1 MPSYCQKMKRT
12 KKQKGQVKH
21 HGLFKDKFLDKLTR
35 MTTLTPP
42 SRSGGHLVADALIT
56 HGVDTAFGVP
66 GESYLGVLD
75 GLYSHRN
82 DFRFVICRQEGG
94 AAFMAE
100 AYAKLTGK
108 PGVCLVTRGPGAT
121 NAAIGVH
128 TAHQD
133 SSPMILL
140 VGQVGNDFVEREAF
154 QELDYRRMFG
164 PMAKWVAQIDDAAR
178 VPEYMAHAFQVATS
192 GRPGPVVL
200 ALPEDMLSA
209 VARVA
214 DAKPYRAVQSHPGPA
229 DMARMGELLAG
240 AERPFVI
247 AGGFGWTRDAA
258 RQLREFAEANQLPVG
273 CAFRFQDCMDNGHP
287 NYAGDVGIGINPKLA
302 ARVKNADVVLCIGAR
317 LGEMTTSGYTLFD
330 VPVPKQK
337 LIHVHGDPAELGRV
351 YQAEVMI
358 ASGVAEFCAGLGSL
372 SRSTGEGG
380 RAETLATIHSELA
393 AWQSEPPLYA
403 KRAEPAK
410 LNLWQVVQTLKRL
423 APADAV
429 ITNGA
434 GNFATWA
441 HRFWP
446 YAGIETSDK
455 SQLAPTSGAMGYGV
469 PAAVMASIV
478 APARTT
484 INFAGDGDFLMTSQE
499 LATAVQYG
507 GAPICIVFNN
517 GMYGTIRMHQE
528 KNHPSRVYG
537 TQLINPDF
545 AKYAE
550 SFGGKG
556 FTVTSNAE
564 FDVAFAAALVH
575 TRTAKKPAVIE
586 LKVDPQDLTPGA
598 TLDAITAAAVQ
609 AAAR

>member
-1 MPSYCQKMKRT
+1 
-12 KKQKGQVKH
+12 
-21 HGLFKDKFLDKLTR
+21 
-35 MTTLTPP
+35 MTTSNPTP
-42 SRSGGHLVADALIT
+42 RSGGHLVADALIT

-100 AYAKLTGK
+100 SYAKLTGK

-133 SSPMILL
+133 SSPLILL

-164 PMAKWVAQIDDAAR
+164 PMTKWVAQIDDAAR

-209 VARVA
+209 MATVA
-214 DAKPYRAVQSHPGPA
+214 DAKPYRPVQAHPGAA
-229 DMARMGELLAG
+229 DMTRVAELLAG

-258 RQLREFAEANQLPVG
+258 RQLREFAEANHLPVS
-273 CAFRFQDCMDNGHP
+273 CAFRFQDCFDNSHP
-287 NYAGDVGIGINPKLA
+287 NYAGDVGIGINTKLA
-302 ARVKNADVVLCIGAR
+302 ARIKNADVVLCIGAR

-337 LIHVHGDPAELGRV
+337 LIHVHADPTELGRV

-358 ASGVAEFCAGLGSL
+358 ASGVAEFCSLLPAPRGRGAG
-372 SRSTGEGG
+372 GEGAAYRSDIAYPSPSPQPFPPEGGG
-380 RAETLATIHSELA
+380 RTNALQTAQADLA
-393 AWQSEPPLYA
+393 AWRAEPPLYA
-403 KRAEPAK
+403 KRAEPTK

-423 APADAV
+423 APTDAI

-446 YAGIETSDK
+446 YAGIETADK

-478 APARTT
+478 APERTV

-499 LATAVQYG
+499 LATAVQHG

-537 TQLINPDF
+537 TQLMNPDF

-556 FTVTSNAE
+556 FTVATNAE
-564 FDVAFAAALVH
+564 FEAAFAAALIH
-575 TRTAKKPAVIE
+575 TRTAKKPVVIE
-586 LKVDPQDLTPGA
+586 LKVDPQDLTPSA
-598 TLDAITAAAVQ
+598 TLDAITAAAVE
-609 AAAR
+609 AGAH

>member
-1 MPSYCQKMKRT
+1 
-12 KKQKGQVKH
+12 
-21 HGLFKDKFLDKLTR
+21 
-35 MTTLTPP
+35 
-42 SRSGGHLVADALIT
+42 
-56 HGVDTAFGVP
+56 
-66 GESYLGVLD
+66 
-75 GLYSHRN
+75 
-82 DFRFVICRQEGG
+82 
-94 AAFMAE
+94 
-100 AYAKLTGK
+100 
-108 PGVCLVTRGPGAT
+108 
-121 NAAIGVH
+121 
-128 TAHQD
+128 
-133 SSPMILL
+133 LL

-200 ALPEDMLSA
+200 ALPEDMLSS
-209 VARVA
+209 VASVVN
-214 DAKPYRAVQSHPGPA
+214 AKPYRAVQAHPGAA
-229 DMARMGELLAG
+229 DMARVAELLAS

-247 AGGFGWTRDAA
+247 AGGFGWTRNAA
-258 RQLREFAEANQLPVG
+258 KQLREFAEAHQLPVG
-273 CAFRFQDCMDNGHP
+273 CAFRFQDCMNNTHP

-302 ARVKNADVVLCIGAR
+302 ARIKNADVVLCIGAR

-337 LIHVHGDPAELGRV
+337 LIHVHADPMELGRV

-358 ASGVAEFCAGLGSL
+358 ASGVAEFCAVLPSPLEGEGLGERAKPAIAASVAHTTATL
-372 SRSTGEGG
+372 YPTPLPSRARGSNV
-380 RAETLATIHSELA
+380 LASVQSDLA

-403 KRAEPAK
+403 KRSEPAK

-423 APADAV
+423 APADSI

-446 YAGIETSDK
+446 YSGIESCGK

-469 PAAVMASIV
+469 PAAVMAAIV
-478 APARTT
+478 APERTV

-537 TQLINPDF
+537 TQLMNPDF

-556 FTVTSNAE
+556 FTVATNAE
-564 FDVAFAAALVH
+564 FEVAFSAALTH
-575 TRTAKKPAVIE
+575 TRNAKKPAVIE

-598 TLDAITAAAVQ
+598 TLDAITAAAK
-609 AAAR
+609 AANNVPS

>member
-1 MPSYCQKMKRT
+1 M
-12 KKQKGQVKH
+12 
-21 HGLFKDKFLDKLTR
+21 
-35 MTTLTPP
+35 TPP
-42 SRSGGHLVADALIT
+42 NLLPRSGGQLVADALIT

-66 GESYLGVLD
+66 GESYLAVLD
-75 GLYSHRN
+75 GLYTHRE

-100 AYAKLTGK
+100 SYAKLTGK

-133 SSPMILL
+133 SSPMVLL

-164 PMAKWVAQIDDAAR
+164 PMAKWVAQIDDPAR
-178 VPEYMAHAFQVATS
+178 VPEYMAHAFQMATS

-200 ALPEDMLSA
+200 ALPEDMLSGTA
-209 VARVA
+209 VVPDALRYRTVQTHPSVA
-214 DAKPYRAVQSHPGPA
+214 QVIEVKA
-229 DMARMGELLAG
+229 LLAS
-240 AERPFVI
+240 AKNPLVI
-247 AGGFGWTRDAA
+247 LGGFGWSKDAA
-258 RQLREFAEANQLPVG
+258 RQLREFVEANDLPVG
-273 CAFRFQDCMDNGHP
+273 CAFRFQDCFDNTHP

-337 LIHVHGDPAELGRV
+337 LIHVHGDPTELGRV
-351 YQAEVMI
+351 YQAELMI
-358 ASGVAEFCAGLGSL
+358 ASGVKEFCAMLGATSPAK
-372 SRSTGEGG
+372 SATTAAAVS
-380 RAETLATIHSELA
+380 AEVT
-393 AWQSEPPLYA
+393 AWRDEPPLY
-403 KRAEPAK
+403 KTRAVPAK

-423 APADAV
+423 APADSI

-446 YAGIETSDK
+446 YAGIESCGK

-469 PAAVMASIV
+469 PAAVMAAIV
-478 APARTT
+478 APERTV
-484 INFAGDGDFLMTSQE
+484 INFAGDGDFLMTAQE

-528 KNHPSRVYG
+528 KTFPSRVYG
-537 TQLINPDF
+537 TQLANPDF
-545 AKYAE
+545 AKYGEA
-550 SFGGKG
+550 FGGAG
-556 FTVTSNAE
+556 FTVTTNAE
-564 FDVAFAAALVH
+564 FDRAFAAALAH
-575 TRTAKKPAVIE
+575 AREHRKPVVIE

-598 TLDAITAAAVQ
+598 TMEAITAAATQ
-609 AAAR
+609 RA

>member
-1 MPSYCQKMKRT
+1 MKRR
-12 KKQKGQVKH
+12 KRQKGKVGH
-21 HGLFKDKFLDKLTR
+21 RGLFTDNFFDKLTR

-82 DFRFVICRQEGG
+82 NFRFVICRQEGG

-209 VARVA
+209 VAHVA
-214 DAKPYRAVQSHPGPA
+214 DAKPYRAVQSHPGVA
-229 DMARMGELLAG
+229 DMARVTELLAS

-258 RQLREFAEANQLPVG
+258 RQLREFAEANHLPVG
-273 CAFRFQDCMDNGHP
+273 CAFRFQDCMDNSHP

-337 LIHVHGDPAELGRV
+337 LIHVHGDPTELGRV

-358 ASGVAEFCAGLGSL
+358 ASGVAQFCALLPSL
-372 SRSTGEGG
+372 SKGKEAG
-380 RAETLATIHSELA
+380 RGKRGVNDLAAIQSELA

-423 APADAV
+423 APADAI

-446 YAGIETSDK
+446 YAGIETADK

-478 APARTT
+478 APERTV

-507 GAPICIVFNN
+507 GAPLCIVFNN

-537 TQLINPDF
+537 TQLANPDF

-556 FTVTSNAE
+556 FTVTTNAE
-564 FDVAFAAALVH
+564 FDVAFAAALAH

-598 TLDAITAAAVQ
+598 TLDAISAAAVQ
-609 AAAR
+609 AAAH

>member
-1 MPSYCQKMKRT
+1 MNSTNPIPVSKSSA
-12 KKQKGQVKH
+12 
-21 HGLFKDKFLDKLTR
+21 
-35 MTTLTPP
+35 P
-42 SRSGGHLVADALIT
+42 RSGGHLIADALIT

-66 GESYLGVLD
+66 GESYLAVLD
-75 GLYSHRN
+75 GLYEHRN

-100 AYAKLTGK
+100 SYAKLTGK

-178 VPEYMAHAFQVATS
+178 VPEYMAHAFQTATS

-209 VARVA
+209 SAVVNE
-214 DAKPYRAVQSHPGPA
+214 AKRYRPVQAHPSA
-229 DMARMGELLAG
+229 AQMAEVRALLAG
-240 AERPFVI
+240 ASRPFVI
-247 AGGFGWTRDAA
+247 VGGFGWTRDAA
-258 RQLREFAEANQLPVG
+258 RQFREFIEANHLPVG
-273 CAFRFQDCMDNGHP
+273 CAFRFQDCIDNSHP

-302 ARVKNADVVLCIGAR
+302 ARINNADVVLCIGAR

-337 LIHVHGDPAELGRV
+337 LIHVHGDPTELGRV
-351 YQAEVMI
+351 YQAELMI
-358 ASGVAEFCAGLGSL
+358 AAGVAEFCAALPSPSGGSSSNMTGL
-372 SRSTGEGG
+372 
-380 RAETLATIHSELA
+380 AAELA
-393 AWQSEPPLYA
+393 AWRAEPPLYA
-403 KRAEPAK
+403 KRTEPAK
-410 LNLWQVVQTLKRL
+410 LNLWQVVETLKRL
-423 APADAV
+423 APADSI

-434 GNFATWA
+434 GNFASWA

-446 YAGIETSDK
+446 YAGIETCGK

-478 APARTT
+478 APERTV
-484 INFAGDGDFLMTSQE
+484 INFAGDGDFLMTAQE

-528 KNHPSRVYG
+528 KHFPARVYG
-537 TQLINPDF
+537 TQLANPDF
-545 AKYAE
+545 AKYGEA
-550 SFGGKG
+550 FGGAG
-556 FTVTSNAE
+556 FTVTTNAE
-564 FDVAFAAALVH
+564 FDAALAAALIH
-575 TRTAKKPAVIE
+575 TRTQKKPVVIE

-598 TLDAITAAAVQ
+598 SMDAITAAAQ
-609 AAAR
+609 KAA

>member
-1 MPSYCQKMKRT
+1 MNSANPT
-12 KKQKGQVKH
+12 
-21 HGLFKDKFLDKLTR
+21 
-35 MTTLTPP
+35 

-56 HGVDTAFGVP
+56 HGVNTAFGVP

-75 GLYSHRN
+75 GLYSHRE

-100 AYAKLTGK
+100 SYAKLTGK

-164 PMAKWVAQIDDAAR
+164 PMTKWVAQIDDAAR

-209 VARVA
+209 MASVAE
-214 DAKPYRAVQSHPGPA
+214 AKPYRPVQAHPGAA
-229 DMARMGELLAG
+229 DMARVAELLAG

-273 CAFRFQDCMDNGHP
+273 CAFRFQDCMDNSHP

-302 ARVKNADVVLCIGAR
+302 ARIKNADVVLCIGAR

-337 LIHVHGDPAELGRV
+337 LIHVHGDPTELGRV
-351 YQAEVMI
+351 HQAEVMV
-358 ASGVAEFCAGLGSL
+358 ASGVAEFCAMLPSPVE
-372 SRSTGEGG
+372 GEG
-380 RAETLATIHSELA
+380 RAERGKVASGTNVANATATLSPTPLPSRERGSNDLSAIQSELA
-393 AWQSEPPLYA
+393 AWRAEPPLYST
-403 KRAEPAK
+403 RTEPAK

-423 APADAV
+423 APADSI

-446 YAGIETSDK
+446 YAGIETADK

-469 PAAVMASIV
+469 PAAVMAAIV
-478 APARTT
+478 CPERTV

-537 TQLINPDF
+537 TQLMNPDF
-545 AKYAE
+545 AKYAA

-556 FTVTSNAE
+556 FTVNTNAE
-564 FDVAFAAALVH
+564 FDVAFAAALTH

-609 AAAR
+609 AASQT